1 MPRFKP
7 TDVWPAEPH
16 TLAKIEIV
24 RRYVYL
30 WFSILASHS
39 AKRLVYIDG
48 FAGPG
53 EYRNSHEGSPV
64 AALVAAKQA
73 LERPGSGLKSKE
85 CCFLFVE
92 KRKEFADHL
101 RQLISQIPWPSQ
113 IKWTVEEGTFE
124 QRVGGIL
131 EQLKKDQQQLARL
144 LLLSI
149 RLAQRDC
156 RSTLSQTFSATA
168 PVKFSST

>member
-24 RRYVYL
+24 RRYIYL
-30 WFSILASHS
+30 WFSILANHS
-39 AKRLVYIDG
+39 ANRLVCIDG

-53 EYRNSHEGSPV
+53 EYRNSHEGSPL
-64 AALVAAKQA
+64 AALLAGKQA

-101 RQLISQIPWPSQ
+101 RQLISQISWPSQ
-113 IKWTVEEGTFE
+113 FKWAVEEGTFE

-131 EQLKKDQQQLARL
+131 EQIKKDHQQLAP
-144 LLLSI
+144 
-149 RLAQRDC
+149 
-156 RSTLSQTFSATA
+156 TFAFIDPFTGQIA
-168 PVKFSST
+168 